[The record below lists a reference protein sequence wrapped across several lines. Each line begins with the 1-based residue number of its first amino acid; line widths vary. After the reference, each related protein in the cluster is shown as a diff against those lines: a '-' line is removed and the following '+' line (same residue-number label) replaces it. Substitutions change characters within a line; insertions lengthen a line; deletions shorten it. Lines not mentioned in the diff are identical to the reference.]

1 MNRNSNQI
9 QNMRIIFSTL
19 CMNIAGPV
27 SVTRVHGYS
36 GTDAICCLTAAN
48 NISMRVTNS
57 NVASRGKRH
66 FVNESLR

>member
-1 MNRNSNQI
+1 
-9 QNMRIIFSTL
+9 
-19 CMNIAGPV
+19 MNIAGPV
-27 SVTRVHGYS
+27 SVTRVHDYS

-48 NISMRVTNS
+48 NIRMRLINS